1 MSARSVW
8 WVSVLV
14 AIVWFGT
21 LGQRALL
28 RPDEG
33 RYAEIPREMVASG
46 DWLTPRLNGIK
57 YFEKPA
63 LQYWATAAGFELFGE
78 SEWTARLWP
87 AITGFLAVL
96 LAGWTGCRLW
106 GAQAG
111 LMATAVLASCLL
123 FVGLSHFVTL
133 DMGLTFFLQ
142 GAWTAFIFAQREE
155 GGESRKW
162 MLLAWISAA
171 LAVLSKG
178 LVALVLL
185 GGALLG
191 YTLLNRDRS
200 PWRKLQPIAGPI
212 LFLAVAAPWFV
223 AVSLANP
230 EFPRFF
236 FVHEHFERFLTTVH
250 SREQPGWYFLAIYAL
265 GAFPW
270 TLLLLP
276 TLYKAWKQGYS
287 ARFSPERFLLVW
299 VLSTFVFFSLSSS
312 KMAPYLLPIFPALAL
327 MGGRYLCELSR
338 RSWLTHLG
346 ILATVAAAALVAAT
360 RVAALTDDA
369 YTQEMLQGLAAWL
382 VGAAALL
389 LLGIVAAATLVWR
402 KRILA
407 AAIALGLGGLLSASA
422 TLVGYDHLASYKSAK
437 GLAAAAGP
445 QLKPGAPFY
454 SVLTYE
460 HTLPFYLKRTM
471 TLVQTQSE
479 MEFGL
484 VQEPQRW
491 IPSVERFAQRWRQD
505 DVAYAVMTI
514 DNFEKLL
521 AGGLPMREI
530 ARNRQCVLVEK
541 VPAPLVSHAAAC
553 SPTVGSSCEGGSD
566 R

>member
-1 MSARSVW
+1 MRAFLLALVA
-8 WVSVLV
+8 VLV
-14 AIVWFGT
+14 VVWFGT

-57 YFEKPA
+57 YFEKPV
-63 LQYWATAAGFELFGE
+63 LQYWTTAAGFELFGE

-87 AITGFLAVL
+87 AITGFLAAL
-96 LAGWTGCRLW
+96 LAGWTGYRLW

-111 LMATAVLASCLL
+111 VTATAILGSCLL
-123 FVGLSHFVTL
+123 FVGLSHFLTL

-142 GAWTAFIFAQREE
+142 LAWTAFIFAQRQR
-155 GGESRKW
+155 GSESRRW
-162 MLLAWISAA
+162 MLLAWIGAA

-178 LVALVLL
+178 PVALVLL
-185 GGALLG
+185 GAALVG
-191 YTLLNRDRS
+191 YSFFNRDWS
-200 PWRKLQPIAGPI
+200 PWRKLLPIAGPTI
-212 LFLAVAAPWFV
+212 FLAVAAPWFV

-250 SREQPGWYFLAIYAL
+250 SRVQPGWYFLAIYAL

-276 TLYKAWKQGYS
+276 TLYQAWKQGAS
-287 ARFSPERFLLVW
+287 ERFSPERFLLVW
-299 VLSTFVFFSLSSS
+299 VLSTFGFFSLSSS
-312 KMAPYLLPIFPALAL
+312 KMAPYLLPVFPALAL
-327 MGGRYLCELSR
+327 MGARHLGELSR
-338 RSWLTHLG
+338 RSWLIHLG
-346 ILATVAAAALVAAT
+346 MLAVVATAALAAAPRVTALS
-360 RVAALTDDA
+360 DEA
-369 YTQEMLQGLAAWL
+369 YTPDMLQGLAAWL
-382 VGAAALL
+382 TGAAAML
-389 LLGIVAAATLVWR
+389 LLGIVAAAALAWR
-402 KRILA
+402 ERTFG
-407 AAIALGLGGLLSASA
+407 AAIALALGGFLSAS
-422 TLVGYDHLASYKSAK
+422 TSLVGYDHLASYKSAK

-445 QLKPGAPFY
+445 RLKPDVPFY
-454 SVLTYE
+454 SVLTFE

-484 VQEPQRW
+484 EQEPQRW
-491 IPSVERFAQRWRQD
+491 IPSVEQFVQRWRQAD
-505 DVAYAVMTI
+505 LAYAVMTI

-521 AGGLPMREI
+521 ADGLPMREI
-530 ARNRQCVLVEK
+530 ARNRQSVLVEK
-541 VPAPLVSHAAAC
+541 VIASPASQAAAC
-553 SPTVGSSCEGGSD
+553 SQVTGSSCGGDSD